1 MKKKN
6 LIILLLIPFVITLV
20 GVITINTT
28 FNFIENDMIG
38 IDWSYDEIEG
48 IKLEDKLHKLV
59 ASPIYEQGYPPL
71 KEEALVWS
79 VYDSDNHEENK
90 YAKIVNENDN
100 WYLQPL
106 QIGEV
111 KVTCSNKKGNIFKTM
126 TIIIFKEGAIVV
138 QSKIKAS
145 QNNIDPNIY
154 YGEYDFDKSLNK
166 QKATFEFEVKTIGD
180 LQINDL
186 QYVNNTPDIIEIDE
200 VNKIVKIKTSG
211 DASFTVKTNNDEMV
225 KPMTYSFKVVK
236 DGVNVYD
243 YNQLLAC
250 TNKSTNG
257 EIVVLRKSF
266 ESVNNLNNTTDN
278 NVVCFG
284 NYTDGK
290 KIDFTSDVY
299 SFETTY
305 NQDYIK
311 AWNEFV
317 NSNPRY
323 KKISNRVLAGIR
335 VQKDFYGNGYTI
347 NLHNLTFP
355 SSTMDVVDSNGNKTT
370 IPALSKDDLYRGPLP
385 FYSLGEHDNMP
396 LIEAFGQDNVGMYV
410 DGSDILIND
419 VNLKNCDFGNLMSNL
434 DYAGTVLETNGN
446 NITIKNSRL
455 SNGKQ
460 VVRSFSSTNVSIL
473 NSMLSN
479 ARNFLL
485 TIGSNDYIKADLLK
499 EYEFTLLN
507 GEKITSTINNY
518 LMKSNAGD
526 DTLNAFVIG
535 SFTDKEKMRKAILD
549 IQNAL
554 NDESLIKDI
563 YKGSMNIK
571 DTMFYRS
578 GIASIG
584 MDTMFNGPFLES
596 STPSVVNM
604 LLTGLNVPYIPNHV
618 GGMSYPVELNITGKT
633 KFYDYKEWNNLD
645 ITGLINENI
654 SSFVDDAKEMFGV
667 TDADIGD
674 ISIDTIFP
682 IKSFLKS
689 SVVTTTSSDGK
700 VYVNIPIAYYGGG
713 ANLSKVTFDTEDLK
727 YDSCKLTVVDLLDK
741 YLSLKGIDLDNIN
754 LDKLDLAVIK
764 NVMLKCVTIVTGY
777 EPFKFIS
784 VNKQG
789 YLFDEGPR
797 APQALE
803 LIKNAQGE

>member
-126 TIIIFKEGAIVV
+126 TVIIFKEGAIVV

-154 YGEYDFDKSLNK
+154 YGEYDFDNNLNK

-200 VNKIVKIKTSG
+200 VKKVVKIKTSG

-284 NYTDGK
+284 SYTDGK

-355 SSTMDVVDSNGNKTT
+355 SSTMDVVDSSGNKTT

-410 DGSDILIND
+410 DGSNILIND

-434 DYAGTVLETNGN
+434 DYVGTVLETNGN

-460 VVRSFSSTNVSIL
+460 VVRSFSSTNVSIV

-667 TDADIGD
+667 TDANIGD

-727 YDSCKLTVVDLLDK
+727 YGSCKLTVVDLLDK

>member
-126 TIIIFKEGAIVV
+126 TVIIFKEGAIVV

-200 VNKIVKIKTSG
+200 VNKIVKIKTSS

-335 VQKDFYGNGYTI
+335 VQKDFYGNGYTV

-410 DGSDILIND
+410 DGSDILVND

-434 DYAGTVLETNGN
+434 DYVGTVLETNGN

-460 VVRSFSSTNVSIL
+460 GVRSFSSTNVSIV

-584 MDTMFNGPFLES
+584 MDTMFSGPFLES

>member
-126 TIIIFKEGAIVV
+126 TVIIFKEGAIVV

-200 VNKIVKIKTSG
+200 AKKVVKIKTSG

-335 VQKDFYGNGYTI
+335 VQKDFYGNGYTV

-355 SSTMDVVDSNGNKTT
+355 SSTMDVVDSSGNKTT

-410 DGSDILIND
+410 DGSNILIND

-434 DYAGTVLETNGN
+434 DYVGTVLETNGN

-654 SSFVDDAKEMFGV
+654 SSFVDDAKEIFGV
-667 TDADIGD
+667 TDANIGD

-727 YDSCKLTVVDLLDK
+727 YGSCKLTVVDLLDK

>member
-126 TIIIFKEGAIVV
+126 TVIIFKEGAIVV

-211 DASFTVKTNNDEMV
+211 DASFTVKTNNDEIV

-410 DGSDILIND
+410 DGSNILIND

-434 DYAGTVLETNGN
+434 DYVGTVLETNGN

-460 VVRSFSSTNVSIL
+460 VVRSFSSTNVSIV

-584 MDTMFNGPFLES
+584 MDTMFSGPFLES

-667 TDADIGD
+667 TDANIGD